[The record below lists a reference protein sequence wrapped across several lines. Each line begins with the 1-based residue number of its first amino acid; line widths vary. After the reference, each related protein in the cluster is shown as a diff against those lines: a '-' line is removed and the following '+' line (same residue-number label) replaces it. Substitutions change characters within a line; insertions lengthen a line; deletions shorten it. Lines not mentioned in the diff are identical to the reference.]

1 MRGRRRPCGVRR
13 MLSGSGARYGDGPG
27 LCCASGQDCVVG
39 ESAESRGRVRGRP
52 VWATSSHEGYSAGGG
67 AGAGRGVAGGSGAAL
82 LLLGPLACGWT
93 TWFTKY
99 GGPTAHKWSKWA
111 GGVTTCATPSHH
123 AGRPGGAGRPGVGVA
138 VREIAGRPA
147 TALPALPA
155 RPARDGPSES
165 IAKAPI
171 EPERRRRNV
180 DIPRF
185 RQRPIPPQGAFTT
198 DSDTTPPRITPEA
211 PHAPPLPVPHATAPT
226 RTPEPRPSMRRTRR
240 VRSHLRSEEGRGP
253 GPRNPT
259 TLAP

>member
-111 GGVTTCATPSHH
+111 GGVTTCETPSHH

-147 TALPALPA
+147 STSLNRRA
-155 RPARDGPSES
+155 RHLTRE
-165 IAKAPI
+165 
-171 EPERRRRNV
+171 NV
-180 DIPRF
+180 
-185 RQRPIPPQGAFTT
+185 
-198 DSDTTPPRITPEA
+198 
-211 PHAPPLPVPHATAPT
+211 PLADV
-226 RTPEPRPSMRRTRR
+226 
-240 VRSHLRSEEGRGP
+240 
-253 GPRNPT
+253 
-259 TLAP
+259 LAG